1 MSNPVPGAL
10 DPVALSR
17 RRMVT
22 VACMIAQF
30 MAAVESTIVATAMP
44 TIVAQLG
51 GFSYFSWV
59 FTAYLLTQAVTIPIY
74 GRLADI
80 YGRKPVFFAGA
91 GLFLVSSIACGFAW
105 GMLPLIFFR
114 TLQGFGAGAIQPIAS
129 TIIGDVY
136 TPAERARIQGLLSSV
151 WGVAAIIGP
160 VLGAFIVEHLSWPL
174 IFWINLPV
182 GALAVL
188 MLAVFLDEPRQ
199 PRRRRIDYLGAVLLM
214 VGAGALM
221 VVLVQGHSLQAWV
234 IAGLLALGAVT
245 LAALAVLEMRI
256 PEPIVPFRLWRY
268 RVIAVGNYGS
278 FCIGVIMM
286 GIAAYLTT
294 YVQGVMGRSPTIAG
308 LVVCT
313 ELGMWTFGSIGSGHL
328 MLRTSYRWAGAVGG
342 LLIIAGSAMLIV
354 MTPASG
360 PLWAA
365 AAASVTGIGMG
376 FCVTVYVV
384 SLQASVDWSE
394 RGAATSVNMFM
405 RSIGQAMGAALFGGI
420 LNFGIARYL
429 PEGTGAVDRL
439 LDPATRDSL
448 EPGLRAVLTQAIAG
462 ALHEVYLIGGLFAL
476 VIFALTF
483 FLPAGMSPT
492 RPVRSKSPAV
502 ARAAPVLGEADD

>member
-1 MSNPVPGAL
+1 MTDQPPIL
-10 DPVALSR
+10 DPAALSR
-17 RRMVT
+17 RRLVT
-22 VACMIAQF
+22 AACMIAQF

-51 GFSYFSWV
+51 GFHYFSWV

-80 YGRKPVFFAGA
+80 YGRKRIFFAGV

-105 GMLPLIFFR
+105 GMLPLILFR

-129 TIIGDVY
+129 TIIGDIY

-182 GALAVL
+182 GALAVV
-188 MLAVFLDEPRQ
+188 MLAVFLKEPVQ

-214 VGAGALM
+214 IGAGAPM
-221 VVLVQGHSLQAWV
+221 IVLVQMQSLDAWV
-234 IAGLLALGAVT
+234 IAALLALGAAT
-245 LAALAVLEMRI
+245 LTALAFLEMRI
-256 PEPIVPFRLWRY
+256 PDPIVPFRLWRY
-268 RVIAVGNYGS
+268 RVIAIGNYGS

-313 ELGMWTFGSIGSGHL
+313 ELGFWTFGSIGSGRL
-328 MLRTSYRWAGAVGG
+328 MLRTSYRTAGAVGG
-342 LLIIAGSAMLIV
+342 LLIVAGCAMLIA

-365 AAASVTGIGMG
+365 TAASIIGVGMG
-376 FCVTVYVV
+376 FCVNVYVV
-384 SLQASVDWSE
+384 SLQASVGWSE
-394 RGAATSVNMFM
+394 RGAATSLNMFM
-405 RSIGQAMGAALFGGI
+405 RIIGQAIGAALFGGI
-420 LNFGIARYL
+420 LNLGIARYL
-429 PEGTGAVDRL
+429 PEGSDAVNRL
-439 LDPATRDSL
+439 LDPATRDNL
-448 EPGLRAVLTQAIAG
+448 EPGLQALLTQAIAG
-462 ALHEVYLIGGLFAL
+462 ALHQVYWLGGLFA
-476 VIFALTF
+476 VAIFALTL

-492 RPVRSKSPAV
+492 RPVRERAPALAV
-502 ARAAPVLGEADD
+502 GEADD